1 VNVAGDPAGIVDE
14 HGVQCATRDSARRD
28 QPCLRRGGVR
38 SGVPARDCA
47 FGDGSRDLLRGRLPI
62 LRRTNARVLGVSQSA
77 EKPESSHSSPHADAA
92 PSSRPRPR
100 RHLVAGH
107 RIAVDQPHPI
117 VQLPT
122 VGFAAAKHPP
132 HRHTEPSGCVSDRL
146 YHSR

>member
-1 VNVAGDPAGIVDE
+1 MSPVFS
-14 HGVQCATRDSARRD
+14 VQRATRPVAISPACAAAAVAEVYRRETARLATDLAICSADDSR
-28 QPCLRRGGVR
+28 
-38 SGVPARDCA
+38 
-47 FGDGSRDLLRGRLPI
+47 I
-62 LRRTNARVLGVSQSA
+62 LRRTNARGLGVSQSA

-122 VGFAAAKHPP
+122 VDFAAAKHPP
-132 HRHTEPSGCVSDRL
+132 HRHTEPSGCPSDRL